1 VIKYEIARSP
11 NNVNPASKPGNSFS
25 PSGDMVGADETGGE
39 AVEIGEG
46 VGVCVDVRFGVDVDV
61 GCEVCVFVCV
71 TEAPSE

>member
-1 VIKYEIARSP
+1 M
-11 NNVNPASKPGNSFS
+11 NPASKPGNSFS

-39 AVEIGEG
+39 AVVIGEG
-46 VGVCVDVRFGVDVDV
+46 VGVCDGVRFGVDVRFGVEVDVDV